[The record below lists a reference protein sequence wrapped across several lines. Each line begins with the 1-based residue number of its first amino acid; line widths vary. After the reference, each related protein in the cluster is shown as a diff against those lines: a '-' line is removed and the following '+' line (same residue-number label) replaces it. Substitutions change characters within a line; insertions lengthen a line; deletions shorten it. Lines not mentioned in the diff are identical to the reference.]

1 MKYEPIDLLNEIR
14 VYVKRNEYAVEVF
27 DDLRSIYGGP
37 YYKRDKDDA
46 YEPEN
51 TAYSWVTNVLPSL
64 VYANPH
70 WKIRSRK
77 GGEMASIRAGALE
90 HAMNRWTQD
99 YDLQTFLSEGPIL
112 DAQFGMGVALV
123 TVEKQK
129 NGLSYGEEPMAPAC
143 HRISIRDFAEDPTA
157 KDHANAKWKAHR
169 IVCDRQEMIE
179 RAKANPDEGW
189 NLDLLERTEGS
200 PSEMSKLDETLRE
213 DIERDEIVYWQ
224 VWVKCWKQQEEIDG
238 KYGFHGTLVDVL
250 EVSGDVDPQSIGYDY
265 VRKARAAY
273 VPEWG
278 GYIHFGCFKV
288 PDEANPLSPL
298 VATKAQSEHVNG
310 LTRSIEEGANSYSR
324 FILMDEVVVTQD
336 GKEIKAGRQ
345 VAKTIQQ
352 AKHLHVYTA
361 PAFSRDKVVQLEKG
375 GISQEQLVARD
386 DARQVLNQTLGLSQ
400 TIRGDTQGGQ
410 TATADVIANEAA
422 TRRMGLMQLATD
434 RAVALLGQT
443 VGWFIHNDNRVR
455 VFLGMVPVPDESG
468 QPAVD
473 PQTGQPAMGEAW
485 FEGGAEA
492 DDPFEAYEFD
502 IEPFS
507 MQKVSEA
514 QRQAQGQFLTEF
526 AVQVVPAMVMAPW
539 WDWKKHCEIVGN
551 LANIPD
557 LAALFQPQVYAAA
570 VQVAQQQASA
580 EGTSASPQTPKLT
593 PKAPPTPT
601 AHPPGTPKIGAA
613 GGSNG
618 RVTAMGS
625 GSKA

>member
-1 MKYEPIDLLNEIR
+1 MKMEALDLLNEIR
-14 VYVKRNEYAVEVF
+14 VYVKRNEYAVETF
-27 DDLRSIYGGP
+27 DDLRSTFGGP
-37 YYKRDKDDA
+37 FYKRDKDDT

-51 TAYSWVTNVLPSL
+51 TAFSWVTNVLPSL

-129 NGLSYGEEPMAPAC
+129 NGLSYGDEPLAPGC
-143 HRISIRDFAEDPTA
+143 HRISIRDYAEDPTA
-157 KDHANAKWKAHR
+157 KDHGAAVWKAHR
-169 IVCDRQEMIE
+169 IVANRADLIE

-189 NLDLLERTEGS
+189 NVELLERTEGS
-200 PSEMSKLDETLRE
+200 PSEMSKLDETLRD

-224 VWVKCWKQQEEIDG
+224 VWVKTWKQPEEERG
-238 KYGFHGTLVDVL
+238 EYGFHGTLVDVL
-250 EVSGDVDPQSIGYDY
+250 EVSGDIDPEKIGYDY
-265 VRKARAAY
+265 VRKPRAY
-273 VPEWG
+273 YGPSWG

-288 PDEANPLSPL
+288 PDEANPLAPL

-310 LTRSIEEGANSYSR
+310 LTRAIEEGANSYSR
-324 FILMDEVVVTQD
+324 FIVMDEIAVQQEG
-336 GKEIKAGRQ
+336 GKPDVKAGRA
-345 VAKTIQQ
+345 VAKLIQS

-361 PAFSRDKVVQLEKG
+361 PAFNKDKVVQLEKG

-400 TIRGDTQGGQ
+400 TIRGDTGGGQ

-422 TRRMGLMQLATD
+422 SRRMGLMQLSTD
-434 RAVALLGQT
+434 RSVALLGQT

-455 VFLGMVPVPDESG
+455 VYLGMAQGEQGEPV
-468 QPAVD
+468 
-473 PQTGQPAMGEAW
+473 EAW

-514 QRQAQGQFLTEF
+514 QRQQQGVFLTEF
-526 AVQVVPAMVMAPW
+526 ATQVVPAMVMAPW

-557 LAALFQPQVYAAA
+557 LAALLRVDVLSQA
-570 VQVAQQQASA
+570 VQMQMQAQSV
-580 EGTSASPQTPKLT
+580 EGTSASPRSPSM
-593 PKAPPTPT
+593 A
-601 AHPPGTPKIGAA
+601 PKIGAPTARPAAKPPQPQVGAQSPQPVAKA
-613 GGSNG
+613 G
-618 RVTAMGS
+618 A
-625 GSKA
+625 A

>member
-1 MKYEPIDLLNEIR
+1 MKIEPIDLLNEIR
-14 VYVKRNEYAVEVF
+14 VYVKRNEYAVETF
-27 DDLRSIYGGP
+27 DDLRSTFGGP
-37 YYKRDKDDA
+37 FYKRDKDDN

-51 TAYSWVTNVLPSL
+51 TAFSWVTNVLPSL

-129 NGLSYGEEPMAPAC
+129 NGLSYGEEPMAPGC
-143 HRISIRDFAEDPTA
+143 HRISLRDYAEDPTA
-157 KDHANAKWKAHR
+157 KDHANAAWKAHR
-169 IVCDRQEMIE
+169 IVSNRQEMIE
-179 RAKANPDEGW
+179 RAKANPEEGW
-189 NLDLLERTEGS
+189 NLELLERTEGS
-200 PSEMSKLDETLRE
+200 PSDMSKLDETLRD

-224 VWVKCWKQQEEIDG
+224 VWIKSWKQPEEEEG

-250 EVSGDVDPQSIGYDY
+250 EVSGDIDPEKVGYDY
-265 VRKARAAY
+265 VRKPRAY
-273 VPEWG
+273 YGPSWG

-310 LTRSIEEGANSYSR
+310 LTRSIEEGANSYSK
-324 FILMDEVVVTQD
+324 FILLDEIVTTGSD
-336 GKEIKAGRQ
+336 GKEVKSGRQ
-345 VAKTIQQ
+345 VAKTIQS

-361 PAFSRDKVVQLEKG
+361 PAFNKDKVVQLEKG

-400 TIRGDTQGGQ
+400 TIRGDTGGGQ

-422 TRRMGLMQLATD
+422 TRRMGLMQLSTD
-434 RAVALLGQT
+434 RSVALLGMT

-455 VFLGMVPVPDESG
+455 VFLGMVPVPGPD
-468 QPAVD
+468 
-473 PQTGQPAMGEAW
+473 GQPAMDPATGQPMQGEAW

-502 IEPFS
+502 IEPYS

-514 QRQAQGQFLTEF
+514 QRQQQGQFLTEF
-526 AVQVVPAMVMAPW
+526 AVSVVPAMVTAPW

-557 LAALFQPQVYAAA
+557 LAALFRPDVYAQA

-580 EGTSASPQTPKLT
+580 EGTSASPRSPGMTPKVG
-593 PKAPPTPT
+593 APT
-601 AHPPGTPKIGAA
+601 AHPPSKPSQAQVGTAKKSTTPSVAA
-613 GGSNG
+613 
-618 RVTAMGS
+618 A
-625 GSKA
+625 

>member
-1 MKYEPIDLLNEIR
+1 MKYDAIDLLNEIR
-14 VYVKRNEYAVEVF
+14 VYVKRNEYAVDTY
-27 DDLRSIYGGP
+27 DDLRKTFGGP
-37 YYKRDKDDA
+37 YYKLDKDDS

-77 GGEMASIRAGALE
+77 GGEMASVRAGALE

-129 NGLSYGEEPMAPAC
+129 NGLSYGDEPLAPGC

-157 KDHANAKWKAHR
+157 KDHANAIWKAHR
-169 IVCDRQEMIE
+169 IVCDRKELLA

-189 NLDLLERTEGS
+189 NVELIERTEGS
-200 PSEMSKLDETLRE
+200 PSEMSKLDETLRQ
-213 DIERDEIVYWQ
+213 DVERDEIVYWQ
-224 VWVKCWKQQEEIDG
+224 VWVKTWKQAEEEDG
-238 KYGFHGTLVDVL
+238 KYGYHGTLVDVL
-250 EVSGDVDPQSIGYDY
+250 EVSGDVDPESLGYDY
-265 VRKARAAY
+265 VRAPRAY
-273 VPEWG
+273 YGPSWG

-288 PDEANPLSPL
+288 PDESSPLAPL

-324 FILMDEVVVTQD
+324 FILLDEVVSPNA
-336 GKEIKAGRQ
+336 KPNEKNAGRKVAQ
-345 VAKTIQQ
+345 VIQT

-361 PAFSRDKVVQLEKG
+361 PAFDKNKVAQLEKG
-375 GISQEQLVARD
+375 GVSQEQLVARD

-400 TIRGDTQGGQ
+400 TIRGDTGGGQ

-434 RAVALLGQT
+434 RSVALLGCT

-455 VFLGMVPVPDESG
+455 VFLGMAPAPDPETGEPMMGPDG
-468 QPAVD
+468 QPV
-473 PQTGQPAMGEAW
+473 MGEAW
-485 FEGGAEA
+485 FEGGADA

-514 QRQAQGQFLTEF
+514 QRQAQGVFLTEF
-526 AVQVVPAMVMAPW
+526 ATQVVPAMVTAPW

-551 LANIPD
+551 LSNIPD
-557 LAALFQPQVYAAA
+557 LAALLRVDVLSQA
-570 VQVAQQQASA
+570 VQLQMQAQSV
-580 EGTSASPQTPKLT
+580 EGTSASPQAPKMTPKVG
-593 PKAPPTPT
+593 APT
-601 AHPPGTPKIGAA
+601 AHPPSKPQQGQVGTAKKPTTPSGAA
-613 GGSNG
+613 
-618 RVTAMGS
+618 A
-625 GSKA
+625 